1 MTVRTSTKGRYGVRA
16 MVDLVRHQGQEPV
29 RLRDIAERQGVS
41 DHYLEQL
48 FSSLRKAGLVRS
60 VRGTKGGYELV
71 GDPSEVT
78 VGDILRV
85 LEGPIGPVE
94 CVEDEDSLTHC
105 DRGDVCA
112 TRLFWRRLHDAIASV
127 VDGTTLADLVEE
139 ASRLEMKLAP
149 PMYYI

>member
-1 MTVRTSTKGRYGVRA
+1 MRTSTKGRYGVRA
-16 MVDLVRHQGQEPV
+16 MVDLVRHQGPEPV
-29 RLRDIAERQGVS
+29 RLRDIAERQGIS

-94 CVEDEDSLTHC
+94 CVEDEYSLTHC

-112 TRLFWRRLHDAIASV
+112 TRLLWKRLHDAIASV
-127 VDGTTLADLVEE
+127 VDSTTLADLVEE
-139 ASRLEMKLAP
+139 ASRLEQKTAP

>member
-1 MTVRTSTKGRYGVRA
+1 MRTSTKGRYGVRA
-16 MVDLVRHQGQEPV
+16 MVDLARHQGQEPV
-29 RLRDIAERQGVS
+29 PLKDIAERQGIS

-60 VRGTKGGYELV
+60 VRGTRGGYELV
-71 GDPSEVT
+71 SDPSSVT

-85 LEGPIGPVE
+85 LEGPIGPTD
-94 CVEDEDSLTHC
+94 CGEDEDSSTYC

-112 TRLFWRRLHDAIASV
+112 TRLLWRRLHDAIVSV

-139 ASRLEMKLAP
+139 ASRLELKSTP

>member
-1 MTVRTSTKGRYGVRA
+1 M
-16 MVDLVRHQGQEPV
+16 RHQGPEPV
-29 RLRDIAERQGVS
+29 RLRDIAERQGIS

-94 CVEDEDSLTHC
+94 CVEDEYSLTHC

-112 TRLFWRRLHDAIASV
+112 TRLLWKRLHDAIASV
-127 VDGTTLADLVEE
+127 VDSTTLADLVEE
-139 ASRLEMKLAP
+139 ASRLEQKTAP